1 MFLTCP
7 SGGATYANFNPSAVR
22 VPVPG
27 PKGLAVARH
36 APLRRPLQEPLPRPA
51 VRSLSPEAP
60 APQAPLFPHEDPLR
74 ILNTPAPL
82 GKKLEAIH
90 AHLAGM
96 LPGVDRVAVASYDR
110 ATDLLKTFIA
120 SSGPENTLVY
130 YDARLADSPSLQE
143 ILSAGRP
150 RVVDDLALF
159 RQGAHPHTQAIQKLG
174 FRSSYT
180 MPLFQDGT
188 FWGFVFFNSLK
199 TGVFTPERFP
209 LLDVVG
215 HLIGALATSEMLA
228 VRVLAA
234 AVRTAHDMVHFRDPE
249 TGAHIDRMS
258 RYSRLIALH
267 LGAAGV
273 HRIDDRTIE
282 RIFEFAPLHDLGK
295 IGIPD
300 SVLLKQGSLTP
311 QERELMRTHT
321 TRGLAMVEDIA
332 RNFGLEHLEG
342 LDLLRNIAQ
351 SHHETLDGKGYP
363 RGLKGGEI
371 PLEARI
377 VAVAD
382 IFDALTSART
392 YKAAW
397 SNEEAFAT
405 LRKLAKDKLDA
416 DCVEA
421 LILNDKKVKEIQAQF
436 LDEQHLP

>member
-1 MFLTCP
+1 M
-7 SGGATYANFNPSAVR
+7 
-22 VPVPG
+22 
-27 PKGLAVARH
+27 
-36 APLRRPLQEPLPRPA
+36 
-51 VRSLSPEAP
+51 SPEAP
-60 APQAPLFPHEDPLR
+60 APDNRLYPHEDPLR
-74 ILNTPAPL
+74 ILNTPDPL

-90 AHLAGM
+90 AHLAKRF
-96 LPGVDRVAVASYDR
+96 PEVDRVAVASYDR

-120 SSGPENTLVY
+120 SSGPRNTLVY
-130 YDARLADSPSLQE
+130 YDAKLADSPSLRE
-143 ILSAGRP
+143 ILTVGRP
-150 RVVDDLALF
+150 RVVADLALF
-159 RQGAHPHTQAIQKLG
+159 RGGSHVHTQAIQELG

-180 MPLFQDGT
+180 MPIFQDGT

-199 TGVFTPERFP
+199 TDAFTSERFP
-209 LLDVVG
+209 FLDVYG
-215 HLIGALATSEMLA
+215 HLIGSLATSEMLA

-234 AVRTAHDMVHFRDPE
+234 AVKTAHDMVHFRDPE

-267 LGAAGV
+267 LGASGV
-273 HRIDDRTIE
+273 HKINDRTIE

-300 SVLLKQGSLTP
+300 SVLLKQGSLTS
-311 QERELMRTHT
+311 QERELMKSHT

-342 LDLLRNIAQ
+342 LDLLRNIAED
-351 SHHETLDGKGYP
+351 HHETLDGQGYP
-363 RGLKGGEI
+363 RGLKGAEI

-382 IFDALTSART
+382 VFDALTSARS

-405 LRKLAKDKLDA
+405 LRKLSKDKLDA

-421 LILNDKKVKEIQAQF
+421 LILNEKKVKEIQTQF
-436 LDEQHLP
+436 LDEGLRGSSPQK

>member
-1 MFLTCP
+1 
-7 SGGATYANFNPSAVR
+7 
-22 VPVPG
+22 
-27 PKGLAVARH
+27 
-36 APLRRPLQEPLPRPA
+36 
-51 VRSLSPEAP
+51 LSPDSP
-60 APQAPLFPHEDPLR
+60 APKTPLFPHEDPLA

-90 AHLAGM
+90 AHLAM
-96 LPGVDRVAVASYDR
+96 RIPEVDRVAVASYDR
-110 ATDLLKTFIA
+110 PTDLLKTFIA
-120 SSGPENTLVY
+120 STGPENTLIY
-130 YDARLADSPSLQE
+130 YDAKLADSPSLQE
-143 ILSAGRP
+143 ILRVGRP
-150 RVVDDLALF
+150 RVVNDLELF
-159 RQGAHPHTQAIQKLG
+159 RRGTHAHTQTIQKLG

-180 MPLFQDGT
+180 LPVFQDGT

-199 TGVFTPERFP
+199 TDAFTPERFP
-209 LLDVVG
+209 FLDVYG

-228 VRVLAA
+228 ARVLAA

-258 RYSRLIALH
+258 RYSRLIALE
-267 LGAAGV
+267 LGASGT
-273 HRIDDRTIE
+273 HKIDDRTIE

-300 SVLLKQGSLTP
+300 SVLLKPGSLTP
-311 QERELMRTHT
+311 EERELMKSHT

-332 RNFGLEHLEG
+332 RNFGIEHLEG
-342 LDLLRNIAQ
+342 LNLLRHIAE

-382 IFDALTSART
+382 VFDALTSARP
-392 YKAAW
+392 YKEAW
-397 SNEEAFAT
+397 SNEAAFAM
-405 LRKLAKDKLDA
+405 LRKLSKDKLDK

-421 LILNDKKVKEIQAQF
+421 LVLNERKVKEIQAQF
-436 LDEQHLP
+436 RDDNPRDLWK

>member
-1 MFLTCP
+1 MAENRL
-7 SGGATYANFNPSAVR
+7 Y
-22 VPVPG
+22 
-27 PKGLAVARH
+27 
-36 APLRRPLQEPLPRPA
+36 
-51 VRSLSPEAP
+51 
-60 APQAPLFPHEDPLR
+60 PHEDPLR
-74 ILNTPAPL
+74 ILNTSEPL
-82 GKKLEAIH
+82 GKKLESIH
-90 AHLAGM
+90 AHLAVAF
-96 LPGVDRVAVASYDR
+96 PEVDRLAVASYDR
-110 ATDLLKTFIA
+110 PTDLLKTFIA
-120 SSGPENTLVY
+120 SSGPKNSLVY
-130 YDARLADSPSLQE
+130 YDAKLADSPSLKE
-143 ILSAGRP
+143 ILTVGRP
-150 RVVDDLALF
+150 RVVEDLALF
-159 RQGAHPHTQAIQKLG
+159 RQGTHVHTQAIQQLG

-180 MPLFQDGT
+180 MPIFQDGT

-199 TGVFTPERFP
+199 ANAFTPERFP
-209 LLDVVG
+209 FLDVYG

-234 AVRTAHDMVHFRDPE
+234 AVRTAHDMVHVRDPE
-249 TGAHIDRMS
+249 TGGHIDRMS

-267 LGAAGV
+267 LGASGV

-300 SVLLKQGSLTP
+300 RILLKEGALTP
-311 QERELMRTHT
+311 PEREIMKSHT

-332 RNFGLEHLEG
+332 RNFGIEHLEG
-342 LDLLRNIAQ
+342 LDLLRAIAQ
-351 SHHETLDGKGYP
+351 SHHETLDGQGYP

-382 IFDALTSART
+382 VFDALTSARS
-392 YKAAW
+392 YKTAW

-421 LILNDKKVKEIQAQF
+421 LIVNEKKVRDIQTQF
-436 LDEQHLP
+436 RDEVPQGVLPET